1 MNKIALDVVTPD
13 GSVHFEENCEIIIL
27 QTKQGELGV
36 MAGHVPTV
44 AALKIGGLRVKVDG
58 RFEYFAVTDGFVE
71 IRPDKVTVLVQA
83 GEFAGDIDTERAV
96 AAKERAETLLAKER
110 DEKIGWFDDEL
121 ALKRSTYIINV
132 VNHCSYNTPAPACV
146 F

>member
-13 GSVHFEENCEIIIL
+13 GSVHSQENCEIIIL

-44 AALKIGGLRVKVDG
+44 AALKIGSLRVKADG

-71 IRPDKVTVLVQA
+71 IRPETVTVLVQA
-83 GEFAGDIDTERAV
+83 GEFADDIDTERA
-96 AAKERAETLLAKER
+96 ASAKERAEALLQQEN
-110 DEKIGWFDDEL
+110 DEKIDRIRAEL
-121 ALKRSTYIINV
+121 ALQRATNRIDVAKHS
-132 VNHCSYNTPAPACV
+132 
-146 F
+146 

>member
-1 MNKIALDVVTPD
+1 MNKIALDVVTPN
-13 GSVHFEENCEIIIL
+13 GSVYYKEDCEIIIL

-71 IRPDKVTVLVQA
+71 IRPEKVSVLVQA
-83 GEFAGDIDTERAV
+83 GEFADDIDTERAT
-96 AAKERAETLLAKER
+96 AAKERAEALLQQER
-110 DEKIGWFDDEL
+110 DEKIDKFRAEL
-121 ALKRSTYIINV
+121 ALQRAINRIDV
-132 VNHCSYNTPAPACV
+132 AKHSS
-146 F
+146 